1 MNYGGN
7 RVDYYH
13 CLDCHHVWNI
23 PKGEQG
29 PVNHVTP
36 LPTQKPMTMS
46 ALPDDLFVRAE
57 RAINERRRLSLDA
70 SRLRRQSVE
79 LALHASEL
87 FKACCELF
95 DAAERSVRGESE
107 GQTLNAA

>member
-36 LPTQKPMTMS
+36 LPGPKPITMG
-46 ALPDDLFVRAE
+46 AVADDLFARAD
-57 RAINERRRLSLDA
+57 RAMNARRSLCLEA
-70 SRLRRQSVE
+70 LRLRGQSIE
-79 LALHASEL
+79 LALQSSEIVAVYQEI
-87 FKACCELF
+87 FGSAGRIQAEVAQTPS
-95 DAAERSVRGESE
+95 AA
-107 GQTLNAA
+107 